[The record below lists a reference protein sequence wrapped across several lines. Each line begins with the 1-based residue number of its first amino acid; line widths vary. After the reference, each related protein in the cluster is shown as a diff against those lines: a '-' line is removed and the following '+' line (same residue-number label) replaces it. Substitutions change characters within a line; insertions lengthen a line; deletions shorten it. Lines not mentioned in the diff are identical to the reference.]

1 MRVVQRAG
9 KVPKDRGDATG
20 YAIQEVFLYHNRLA
34 IFVGVFSRGWEGDD
48 MRLMA
53 VTTRLE

>member
-1 MRVVQRAG
+1 
-9 KVPKDRGDATG
+9 
-20 YAIQEVFLYHNRLA
+20 LA